1 MPFYE
6 FVAVDPSGKKVKSII
21 KAKDRKEA
29 FKKLVENDLVVINI
43 KESPIKEPEEEKTVP
58 SVMGR
63 EKAEEEAGG
72 TGEGVGEEGEETAPG
87 QRRLRR
93 GRAAATEER
102 GRATAGTIEALPH
115 APEGK
120 KGITIGFL
128 SEKLSAKDLS
138 VFARE
143 LAALIEAGVGIVEA
157 LELVADSIDNP
168 YLKKEL
174 PRIAEEIKGGVSFSR
189 ALKRRLKKMDEFF
202 ISMVEVG
209 EETGQLDLVLRR
221 IADYYKGISEIINRI
236 KSASFYPAFVTV
248 MATLITLGILYFL
261 VPKFA
266 QIYHAFGG
274 ELPALTQA
282 VLDASQWLKRNFIWL
297 ILGVIVVFAIYTF
310 LYRYVYGFKKAV
322 HWIQLKLPLVGPVF
336 LKGILAKFARTFA
349 TLFASGVSIERSLEL
364 SARVVGNVIYQEA
377 IAAVR
382 TSIVFGEPVWKAFQK
397 TGKFPKIFV
406 SMLRVGEET
415 GRLDAM
421 LESLADFYDDELKAA
436 IEALISMIEPVMIV
450 VIGGIIGF
458 ILIAL
463 YLPIFRLGSL
473 VK

>member
-1 MPFYE
+1 MPFFE
-6 FVAVDPSGKKVKSII
+6 FVAVDPSGKRIKSLL

-29 FKKLVENDLVVINI
+29 FKKLVENDLVVIEL
-43 KESPIKEPEEEKTVP
+43 KESPIKEPEEETFTLTP
-58 SVMGR
+58 SKEEEE
-63 EKAEEEAGG
+63 EKSSEEGGGEGEGKSISRQRRGHRRQTSAAEERKEPI
-72 TGEGVGEEGEETAPG
+72 VET
-87 QRRLRR
+87 
-93 GRAAATEER
+93 
-102 GRATAGTIEALPH
+102 TIEAIPYTS
-115 APEGK
+115 EER
-120 KGITIGFL
+120 KGLTISFF
-128 SEKLSAKDLS
+128 SEKLSSKDLS
-138 VFARE
+138 LFARE

-168 YLKKEL
+168 YLKREL
-174 PRIAEEIKGGVSFSR
+174 PKVAEEIKGGVSLSR
-189 ALKRRLKKMDEFF
+189 ALRRRIKKLDEFF
-202 ISMVEVG
+202 VSMIEVG

-248 MATLITLGILYFL
+248 TATAITLGILYFL

-266 QIYHAFGG
+266 EIYHAFGG

-297 ILGVIVVFAIYTF
+297 LLGVIVVVATYIF

-322 HWIQLKLPLVGPVF
+322 HWIQLKLPLLGPVF
-336 LKGILAKFARTFA
+336 LKGILAKFSRTFA

-364 SARVVGNVIYQEA
+364 AARVVGNVIYQEA
-377 IAAVR
+377 IATVR
-382 TSIVFGEPVWKAFQK
+382 TSIVFGEPVWKAFQE

-436 IEALISMIEPVMIV
+436 IEALISMIEPIMIV
-450 VIGGIIGF
+450 VIGSIIGF

>member
-1 MPFYE
+1 MPFFE
-6 FVAVDPSGKKVKSII
+6 FVAVDPSGKRIKSLL

-29 FKKLVENDLVVINI
+29 FKKLVENDLVVIEL
-43 KESPIKEPEEEKTVP
+43 KESPIKEPEEETFTLTP
-58 SVMGR
+58 SKEEEE
-63 EKAEEEAGG
+63 EKSSEEGGGEGEGKSIARQRRGHRRQTSAAEERKEPI
-72 TGEGVGEEGEETAPG
+72 VET
-87 QRRLRR
+87 
-93 GRAAATEER
+93 
-102 GRATAGTIEALPH
+102 TIEAIPYT
-115 APEGK
+115 ER
-120 KGITIGFL
+120 KGLTISFF
-128 SEKLSAKDLS
+128 SEKLSSKDLS
-138 VFARE
+138 LFARE

-168 YLKKEL
+168 YLKREL
-174 PRIAEEIKGGVSFSR
+174 PKVAEEIKGGVSLSR
-189 ALKRRLKKMDEFF
+189 ALRRRIKKLDEFF
-202 ISMVEVG
+202 VSMIEVG

-248 MATLITLGILYFL
+248 TATAITLGILYFL

-266 QIYHAFGG
+266 EIYHAFGG

-297 ILGVIVVFAIYTF
+297 LLGVIVVVATYIF
-310 LYRYVYGFKKAV
+310 LYRYVYGFRKAV
-322 HWIQLKLPLVGPVF
+322 HWIQLKLPLLGPVF
-336 LKGILAKFARTFA
+336 LKGILAKFSRTFA

-377 IAAVR
+377 IATVR
-382 TSIVFGEPVWKAFQK
+382 TSIVFGEPVWKAFQE

-436 IEALISMIEPVMIV
+436 IEALISMIEPIMIV
-450 VIGGIIGF
+450 VIGGVIGF